1 MRLPALSLLTLALAC
16 GIKPSSQL
24 MTTAGPVALDPRCVP
39 DASSYAP
46 ALRLVSDAGRQ
57 ADDSYLTH
65 DVVEVV
71 VDGLPPCVDVDLYF
85 QMAQGGHSF
94 GHFRSGF
101 NGSVSTAR
109 DVPLDGTWSVADPDG
124 PLWSMADDDGG
135 SPDIDVVADI
145 SQSVTL
151 ETLWKRRLRVSNSD
165 VLPVRGYKGVY
176 ADLYLPPGRPPFP
189 GLIVF
194 GGSEGGLGGGQLL
207 ARAFVG
213 EGYLVMA
220 LDYFDPANPA
230 LPATLEKVPLEYF
243 AAAIDVLKE
252 HQDLRA
258 GRIGLVGDS
267 RGGEAALLVASHF
280 PDVKA
285 VIAVVPSGLVWPYP
299 TVTGASTWT
308 FADAGVPFVPW
319 GNTPPDTYF
328 NDAGV
333 RVISE
338 VNQYRDSVRLA
349 SASALQAATTPVEQV
364 AGPVLLL
371 AAQDDHVWPSCQ
383 LADVAWQRLRDAGHD
398 TRYPDDEFICF
409 AQAGHSLNPANV
421 GLPAGNANEFDQ
433 NGGRYD
439 FGGTPQ
445 GTGQGDRQAWNKSVR
460 FLERTLKVP

>member
-1 MRLPALSLLTLALAC
+1 MRLMPVFCLVALAC
-16 GIKPSSQL
+16 GTKPSSQL
-24 MTTAGPVALDPRCVP
+24 MTTTGQVALDPRCLP
-39 DASSYAP
+39 DASSYRP

-57 ADDSYLTH
+57 PDDSYLTQ

-85 QMAQGGHSF
+85 RMAQGGHSY

-109 DVPLDGTWSVADPDG
+109 DVPLDGTWSVVDPDG

-135 SPDIDVVADI
+135 SPDIEVIADI
-145 SQSVTL
+145 SQSATL
-151 ETLWKRRLRVSNSD
+151 ETPWKRRLRASNSD
-165 VLPVRGYKGVY
+165 VLPIRGYKGVY

-189 GLIVF
+189 GLVVF
-194 GGSEGGLGGGQLL
+194 GGSEGGLSGGQQL

-213 EGYLVMA
+213 QGYLVMA
-220 LDYFDPANPA
+220 LAYFDPANPA

-243 AAAIDVLKE
+243 GSAIAVLKE

-258 GRIGLVGDS
+258 GRIGLIGDS
-267 RGGEAALLVASHF
+267 RGGEAALLVGAHF

-285 VIAVVPSGLVWPYP
+285 VIAVVPSGVAWPYP
-299 TVTGASTWT
+299 GNLTASTWS

-319 GNTPPDTYF
+319 GNTMPDTYV
-328 NDAGV
+328 NDAGI
-333 RVISE
+333 RVIRE

-349 SASALQAATTPVEQV
+349 PRAALEAATTRVEQV

-371 AAQDDHVWPSCQ
+371 AAQDDHVWPSCE
-383 LADVAWQRLRDAGHD
+383 LADLAWQRLRDAGHD
-398 TRYPDDEFICF
+398 VRYPDDELVCF
-409 AQAGHSLNPANV
+409 AQAGHSLSPANV
-421 GLPAGNANEFDQ
+421 GLPAGNANESDQ
-433 NGGRYD
+433 NGVRFD

-445 GTGQGDRQAWNKSVR
+445 GTGQGDRQAWARSVR